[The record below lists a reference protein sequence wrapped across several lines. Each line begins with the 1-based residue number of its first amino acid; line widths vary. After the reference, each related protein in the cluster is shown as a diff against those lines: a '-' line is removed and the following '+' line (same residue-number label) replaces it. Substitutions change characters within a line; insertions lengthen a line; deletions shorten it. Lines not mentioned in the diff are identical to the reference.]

1 MRDTCRL
8 KPSVSSYN
16 QNKPQVRVVRNLVT
30 FRRTRNSCFKVD
42 KLDFEDAADFEMADP
57 SSERWPL
64 CAEEA
69 KRIVKELKLVKINL
83 LI

>member
-1 MRDTCRL
+1 M
-8 KPSVSSYN
+8 
-16 QNKPQVRVVRNLVT
+16 
-30 FRRTRNSCFKVD
+30 
-42 KLDFEDAADFEMADP
+42 DFEDAVNFEMADP

-64 CAEEA
+64 FAEEA